1 MSEQHRVVDGTSTD
15 ESDEFTRFV
24 HALTAWVDALPA
36 WPPAASIAKLWQ
48 EVGPRLAASLDE
60 LGRPLVVGVLGG
72 TGTGKSTLVNAL
84 AGRDV
89 TEASDVA
96 RPTTVR
102 PVLVA
107 AAGADLS
114 WFPADAIGAEVVPT
128 DAAAVAEI
136 VLVDCPDPDT
146 QGDAQPADEPSTQV
160 RAGDPRNLD
169 RLEQIL
175 PLCDVLMVVS
185 TAQKY
190 RSFRVARELAAFAPG
205 RPLLFVQTHASRDP
219 DIREDWKQDL
229 ERQGFVV
236 PTIYRVDGREAFRQA
251 LRGEPVDPA
260 FAELQAAIAGE
271 LACRGADRLRRNGAL
286 ELAGWF
292 LDRCNDRLEP
302 IRGPLDELVRGVSR
316 ETQRLERLLVDGIAR
331 QLRQSRL
338 GWRQLAGRELEQQ
351 WQGGAFGWFL
361 QLVRQVAGWLPKGR
375 RQISGL
381 VGRTLVGQ
389 LPSLTLAAAGSTA
402 ADNEPLGEALGLDD
416 AEVEQSRS
424 VLAGLAR
431 RAAIEGPAI
440 HPARLQQ
447 ASEDPAVA
455 MALERAQRWMTA
467 GIRKAASGC
476 RDRLDATWLRVALEV
491 LFDAVL
497 VAVLL
502 RAAWDFFHGRLWLGE
517 SRGGL
522 LTEAIVWLVLW
533 GLALRQAAIA
543 WAARGLEHEIKR
555 LAASLREAD
564 LVQPL
569 LSDVATSAQL
579 AEGVVQAHQRHQ
591 ETSRLLA
598 ATISPSRKLS
608 RLMQDRAIVAGPAS
622 PATSRSHSG
631 GG

>member
-1 MSEQHRVVDGTSTD
+1 MSEQHRVFDATSMG

-36 WPPAASIAKLWQ
+36 WPPAALIAELWQ

-160 RAGDPRNLD
+160 WAGDLGNRD

-351 WQGGAFGWFL
+351 WQGGGLW
-361 QLVRQVAGWLPKGR
+361 LVP
-375 RQISGL
+375 
-381 VGRTLVGQ
+381 
-389 LPSLTLAAAGSTA
+389 AAGS
-402 ADNEPLGEALGLDD
+402 
-416 AEVEQSRS
+416 
-424 VLAGLAR
+424 
-431 RAAIEGPAI
+431 
-440 HPARLQQ
+440 
-447 ASEDPAVA
+447 
-455 MALERAQRWMTA
+455 
-467 GIRKAASGC
+467 SGC
-476 RDRLDATWLRVALEV
+476 RLAAERTTADFGPGGSHAGRSATE
-491 LFDAVL
+491 FDAGCS
-497 VAVLL
+497 
-502 RAAWDFFHGRLWLGE
+502 RFHSCRQ
-517 SRGGL
+517 R
-522 LTEAIVWLVLW
+522 TPW
-533 GLALRQAAIA
+533 G
-543 WAARGLEHEIKR
+543 
-555 LAASLREAD
+555 
-564 LVQPL
+564 
-569 LSDVATSAQL
+569 
-579 AEGVVQAHQRHQ
+579 
-591 ETSRLLA
+591 
-598 ATISPSRKLS
+598 SPR
-608 RLMQDRAIVAGPAS
+608 P
-622 PATSRSHSG
+622 
-631 GG
+631 